1 MQLKS
6 NALYGKNRGDII
18 PPIDEDGK
26 VLPTPWKITPAGR
39 FDAKSYDSE
48 YGDAIKFL
56 HVEDDEGGNNYL
68 IHEVVN
74 NPGQNRPARLKSSD
88 PKDNKISSGCIN
100 VSAETITKIAPYF
113 ENE

>member
-1 MQLKS
+1 LQLKS

-88 PKDNKISSGCIN
+88 PKDNKIRSGCIN